1 MLQFDEEASRRV
13 VEAYS
18 TPDVIAQ
25 RRMTLEA
32 LRLADGERVLD
43 IGSGPG
49 LLAAEMAQS
58 VGPRGA
64 VHGID
69 VSDSML
75 AIARRL
81 ELPDGAAPM
90 EFAEGDACA
99 LAFEDGTFD
108 AVVSTQVYE
117 YVPDIEAAL
126 AEARRVLRPGGRLLI
141 LDTHWDSLVWH
152 SADKERMRRVQV
164 AWEDHLAHTDL
175 PRRLTGLLE
184 DGGFALSDRFA
195 WSLLNAGWRDDAFSA
210 GLVGVIAAYV
220 PGHGGVTEEE
230 AEAWA
235 EELRSLGRDYFF
247 SLTRYVFVAVVG
259 AS

>member
-32 LRLADGERVLD
+32 LDLSDGERVLD

-58 VGPRGA
+58 VGPGGA

-81 ELPDGAAPM
+81 ELADSAAPM

-99 LAFEDGTFD
+99 LPFEDGTFD
-108 AVVSTQVYE
+108 VVVSTQVYE
-117 YVPDIEAAL
+117 YVADIETAL
-126 AEARRVLRPGGRLLI
+126 AEAHRVLRPGGRLLI

-152 SADKERMRRVQV
+152 SADRERMQRVQA
-164 AWEDHLAHTDL
+164 AWEDHLAHLDL
-175 PRRLTGLLE
+175 PRRLTTLLE
-184 DGGFALSDRFA
+184 ESGFAVRERSA
-195 WSLLNAGWRDDAFSA
+195 WTLLNAGWREDAFSVR
-210 GLVGVIAAYV
+210 LIPTIASYV
-220 PGHGGVTEEE
+220 PGHKGVTEEE
-230 AEAWA
+230 SKAWA
-235 EELRSLGRDYFF
+235 DELRSLGRDYFF
-247 SLTRYVFVAVVG
+247 SLTRYVFVAV
-259 AS
+259 AEPS